1 MVCVTQ
7 TTVKDIPKNKEC
19 VDDTMVLFHRVR
31 DLADLRAQME
41 KAITLTDW
49 EARTIKA
56 YEYAAEYFEIEKIA
70 KQYEAVYLKLLEK

>member
-1 MVCVTQ
+1 
-7 TTVKDIPKNKEC
+7 
-19 VDDTMVLFHRVR
+19 MVLFHRVR

-56 YEYAAEYFEIEKIA
+56 YEYAAKYLEIRKIA
-70 KQYEAVYLKLLEK
+70 DLYEETYKKLLDTCAE